1 MDIDLAGAKAVCEN
15 GVLVLTLPKSAGN
28 QNKTLQ
34 IE

>member
-1 MDIDLAGAKAVCEN
+1 MDIDLAGAKAVGEN

-28 QNKTLQ
+28 QNKILQ